1 MRGVRHPVL
10 RIASR
15 LLAAAVL
22 LGAGA
27 PAARAEPGGPRSALS
42 ETEWHLLPP
51 GTTSLALAQPF
62 VLNQGFEAVVGGVT
76 WRADTDYR
84 LDGTRGIWFP
94 LRPLGDPGAVVVAV
108 RLRYDFVPAVVP
120 PDEELHAVRGP
131 PLATDPTAPAT
142 AAGVLPPPLPSAAAA
157 GDPLDDLLV
166 SGSKSV
172 RMASGNR
179 RDLSVDQ
186 NLRLDISGR
195 LTETISVRAAL
206 SDDNLPVVPEGNT
219 EELRDIDRV
228 RVELTAPRWNA
239 VLGDFVAE
247 RGGTE
252 FGNYRRKLQGF
263 VLEARPGT
271 ADVAAGVAAMAGS
284 PRGLYRTLQL
294 RGEEANQGPYQ
305 LGAGGSGVFLVAG
318 SERVRLDGQTMT
330 RGSDR
335 DYVVDYVRGTVTFTY
350 RRLITA
356 DSEIVVEFEE
366 GEGPYSRT
374 VSGAQAQAAVDVGLL
389 GGRTAA
395 LTMRLVR
402 EQDDPTRLRAGE
414 LSEADRAV
422 LAAAGDQ
429 PAVSP
434 GLTVVAAGAGDY
446 RFESLGG
453 IQVAVHDTLAG
464 DHLVEFYDAGPG
476 LGDYG
481 VASLTALGRTVYAYR
496 GAGGGSY
503 RIGRLLPAPTSQRLA
518 TFLATLGDPRRPL
531 LSLEWDA
538 SSLDANALS
547 GRDDGDDAGGA
558 LRAALDLGARAWQ
571 PGGRRVGVV
580 ALQAKHE
587 DLGARFAPFQL
598 ARDLFRYERWGLGDR
613 ARRAGFLQARDVES
627 SATGS
632 LTSGGGTRRLRL
644 EGQWGRLS
652 HGTSLD
658 ARRAGADA
666 GWAWGR
672 LDGAS
677 HWQEARS
684 EDLADPLDVLRREQ
698 GHAIGVDATYA
709 RPSFAYERAQHADA
723 AAAAGRTAGAKRRRW
738 TAGLEAPA
746 RAAWAWGASFE
757 RGLSDSLRAGHWERD
772 RDSRTTRWRLGTPAL
787 GGVRLT
793 ADGTLRR
800 VEVPDGPDL
809 TTRLARIDLHGRWE
823 RTGSDWGLVYAVDSS
838 RSEVLDRQILF
849 VGLRQGDYDQ
859 SGAFVGYDL
868 GDFDVVTVGTDSL
881 IATTEVSAD
890 LSWRQDFAVLGKDR
904 VWGAWQSVTRAT
916 VRGRS
921 RTDDVGGLMRL
932 APARILDEQD
942 TVLGEISLRQELWL
956 LRHLRRWDLR
966 GRFEFDEGL
975 DRQYATHPEERLR
988 RLHQGTLTFNVDE
1001 RTSLRLRATRTDET
1015 RANREQAVAGNRP
1028 YDSLTTGWEVEGS
1041 RRPSPGNEL
1050 VIALDRA
1057 ERRDLVSGVRQRD
1070 WGLKPQARLRFERRW
1085 TGYSELRWSWV
1096 EADEPPGALRPYFYP
1111 YPGGNVEAAAR
1122 LAWTPSATLTLT
1134 AGYFGRRLGER
1145 GWQHDV
1151 RLESTA
1157 RF

>member
-1 MRGVRHPVL
+1 VRGVRHPVL
-10 RIASR
+10 RSAWRLSAALV
-15 LLAAAVL
+15 LLAAAAVPGT
-22 LGAGA
+22 GATA
-27 PAARAEPGGPRSALS
+27 TRTDPAAPPTTLH

-51 GTTSLALAQPF
+51 GTASLVLSHPF
-62 VLNQGFEAVVGGVT
+62 VRTDGFEAVVAGVT

-84 LDGTRGIWFP
+84 LDGTRGLWYP
-94 LRPLGDPGAVVVAV
+94 LRPLGEPGAVVVAV
-108 RLRYDFVPAVVP
+108 RLAYDFVPAVVP

-131 PLATDPTAPAT
+131 PPAVDANAPAT
-142 AAGVLPPPLPSAAAA
+142 TAGASPSALPDGA
-157 GDPLDDLLV
+157 PLDDLLV

-228 RVELTAPRWNA
+228 RVELSAPRWNA

-247 RGGTE
+247 RDGTA
-252 FGNYRRKLQGF
+252 FGDYRRKLQGF
-263 VLEARPGT
+263 VLEARPG
-271 ADVAAGVAAMAGS
+271 AAGVAVLAGS
-284 PRGLYRTLQL
+284 PRGLYRTVQI

-305 LGAGGSGVFLVAG
+305 LGAGGAGVFLVAG
-318 SERVRLDGQTMT
+318 SERVRLDGRPMT
-330 RGSDR
+330 RGADR

-350 RRLITA
+350 RRLVTA

-374 VSGAQAQAAVDVGLL
+374 VAGAQAQAAVDVGPL

-402 EQDDPTRLRAGE
+402 ERDDPVRLRTGE

-422 LAAAGDQ
+422 LAAAGDE
-429 PAVSP
+429 PAVAT
-434 GLTVVAAGAGDY
+434 GLTAVAAGTGDY
-446 RFESLGG
+446 RLDWVGG

-464 DHLVEFYDAGPG
+464 DYLVEFFDAGSG

-481 VASLTALGRTVYAYR
+481 VASLTALGTTVYEYR
-496 GAGGGSY
+496 GPGGGSY
-503 RIGRLLPAPTSQRLA
+503 RIGRLLPAPSSQRLA
-518 TFLATLGDPRRPL
+518 TFLATLGDARRPL
-531 LSLEWDA
+531 VSVEWDA
-538 SSLDANALS
+538 SSLDANVLS
-547 GRDDGDDAGGA
+547 SRDDGDDAGTA
-558 LRAALDLGARAWQ
+558 LRAALDIGERPWR

-580 ALQAKHE
+580 ALQASHE

-598 ARDLFRYERWGLGDR
+598 ARDRFRYERWGLGDR
-613 ARRAGFLQARDVES
+613 ALREGFLQERDAES

-632 LTSGGGTRRLRL
+632 LTTGGGKRRLRL

-652 HGTSLD
+652 HGAALD
-658 ARRAGADA
+658 ARRAGAEA

-672 LDGAS
+672 LDGVS
-677 HWQEARS
+677 RWQEARS
-684 EDLADPLDVLRREQ
+684 EDDVDPLDVLRREQ
-698 GHAIGVDATYA
+698 SHGLGVDAVIV
-709 RPSFAYERAQHADA
+709 RPSFVYERAQHADA
-723 AAAAGRTAGAKRRRW
+723 AAPAGRTAGARRRRW
-738 TAGLEAPA
+738 TAGLDAPA
-746 RAAWAWGASFE
+746 DAAWAWGASFE
-757 RGLSDSLRAGHWERD
+757 RGLADSLRAGHWVRD
-772 RDSRTTRWRLGTPAL
+772 RDSRTARWRLGTPEL

-800 VEVPDGPDL
+800 VEVPDGQDL
-809 TTRLARIDLHGRWE
+809 TTRLARVDLHGRWD
-823 RTGSDWGLVYAVDSS
+823 RAGSDWGLVYAVDSS

-881 IATTEVSAD
+881 VATTEVSAD
-890 LSWRQDFAVLGKDR
+890 LSWRQDFAMLGKDR
-904 VWGAWQSVTRAT
+904 LWGAWQSVTRAT

-932 APARILDEQD
+932 DPARILDEQD
-942 TVLGEISLRQELWL
+942 TVLGEVSLRQDLWL
-956 LRHLRRWDLR
+956 LRHLKRWDLR

-988 RLHQGTLTFNVDE
+988 RLHQGTLTCNIDE
-1001 RTSLRLRATRTDET
+1001 RTSLRLRATRTDES

-1028 YDSLTTGWEVEGS
+1028 YDSLTTGWEVEAS

-1085 TGYSELRWSWV
+1085 TGYAEMRWSWV
-1096 EADEPPGALRPYFYP
+1096 AADEPPGALRPYFYP
-1111 YPGGNVEAAAR
+1111 YPGGNVEAASR
-1122 LAWTPSATLTLT
+1122 LAWTPSPTLTVT

>member
-10 RIASR
+10 RIAR
-15 LLAAAVL
+15 PLLAAVAL
-22 LGAGA
+22 LSVG
-27 PAARAEPGGPRSALS
+27 PAAAWAEPAGPPLVLE
-42 ETEWHLLPP
+42 ETEWHLVPP
-51 GTTSLALAQPF
+51 GTTSLALAHPF
-62 VLNQGFEAVVGGVT
+62 VLDAGFEAVVGGAT
-76 WRADTDYR
+76 WLADTDYR
-84 LDGTRGIWFP
+84 VDGTRGLWFP
-94 LRPLGDPGAVVVAV
+94 LRPLGEAGAVAVGV
-108 RLRYDFVPAVVP
+108 RLRYAFVPAAVP
-120 PDEELHAVRGP
+120 PDAELHAVRGP
-131 PLATDPTAPAT
+131 PPAVDPSAPA
-142 AAGVLPPPLPSAAAA
+142 APAMGAAASSSA
-157 GDPLDDLLV
+157 GTLAADPLDDLLV

-228 RVELTAPRWNA
+228 RVELSAPRWNA

-247 RGGTE
+247 RGGTA

-263 VLEARPGT
+263 TLEARPG
-271 ADVAAGVAAMAGS
+271 AAGVAALAGA
-284 PRGLYRTLQL
+284 PRGLYRTVQL

-305 LGAGGSGVFLVAG
+305 LGAGGAGVFLVAG
-318 SERVRLDGQTMT
+318 SERVRLDGREMT
-330 RGSDR
+330 RGADR

-374 VSGAQAQAAVDVGLL
+374 VAGAQALAAADVGFL
-389 GGRTAA
+389 GDRTAA
-395 LTMRLVR
+395 LTLRLLQER
-402 EQDDPTRLRAGE
+402 DDPTRLRSGE
-414 LSEADRAV
+414 LSEADRAT
-422 LAAAGDQ
+422 LAAAGDA
-429 PAVSP
+429 PAVAS
-434 GLTVVAAGAGDY
+434 GLTAVAAGAGDY
-446 RFESLGG
+446 RLEMAGG
-453 IQVAVHDTLAG
+453 VQVAVHDTLAG
-464 DHLVEFYDAGPG
+464 DYLVEFYDAGAG
-476 LGDYG
+476 QGDYG
-481 VASLTALGRTVYAYR
+481 IAALTDLGATIYAYR
-496 GAGGGSY
+496 GPGGGSY
-503 RIGRLLPAPTSQRLA
+503 RIGRLLPAPSSQRLA
-518 TFLATLGDPRRPL
+518 TALATLGDPRRPL
-531 LSLEWDA
+531 LSVEWDA

-547 GRDDGDDAGGA
+547 GRDAGDDAADA
-558 LRAALDLGARAWQ
+558 LRAALDLGARPWTW
-571 PGGRRVGVV
+571 GGRRVGIV
-580 ALQAKHE
+580 ALQASHE
-587 DLGARFAPFQL
+587 DLGAGFAPFQL
-598 ARDLFRYERWGLGDR
+598 ARDRFRYERWGLGDR
-613 ARRAGFLQARDVES
+613 ARRAGFLQERDVET
-627 SATGS
+627 SAAGS
-632 LTSGGGTRRLRL
+632 LASGGGTRRLRL
-644 EGQWGRLS
+644 EAQWGRLA
-652 HGTSLD
+652 HGASLD
-658 ARRAGADA
+658 AGRAGAEA

-677 HWQEARS
+677 RWQEARS
-684 EDLADPLDVLRREQ
+684 EDAADPLDVLRREQ
-698 GHAIGVDATYA
+698 SHAVGFDAAFA
-709 RPSFAYERAQHADA
+709 RPSFAYDRSQFADA
-723 AAAAGRTAGAKRRRW
+723 AAPVGRAAGARQRRW
-738 TAGLEAPA
+738 TAGLDAAA

-757 RGLSDSLRAGHWERD
+757 RGLADSLRAGRWVRD
-772 RDSRTTRWRLGTPAL
+772 RDSRTARWRLGTPEL

-800 VEVPDGPDL
+800 VEVPDGQDL
-809 TTRLARIDLHGRWE
+809 TTRLARVDLHGNWD

-859 SGAFVGYDL
+859 NGTFVGYDL

-881 IATTEVSAD
+881 VATTEVSAD
-890 LSWRQDFAVLGKDR
+890 LSWRQDFSRLGKDR
-904 VWGAWQSVTRAT
+904 LWGAWQSVTRAT

-932 APARILDEQD
+932 EPGLILDPED
-942 TVLGEISLRQELWL
+942 TVLGEVSLRQDLWL
-956 LRHLRRWDLR
+956 LRHLKRWDLR
-966 GRFEFDEGL
+966 GRFEYDEGL

-1001 RTSLRLRATRTDET
+1001 RSSLRLRATRTDEA
-1015 RANREQAVAGNRP
+1015 RANREQALASNRP
-1028 YDSLTTGWEVEGS
+1028 YDSLTEDWELEGS

-1050 VIALDRA
+1050 LLALNRA

-1070 WGLKPQARLRFERRW
+1070 WGLKPQARLRLERRW
-1085 TGYSELRWSWV
+1085 TGFAELRWSWV

-1111 YPGGNVEAAAR
+1111 YPGGNVEAGAR
-1122 LAWTPSATLTLT
+1122 LAWTPSASLTLT
-1134 AGYFGRRLGER
+1134 AAYFGRRLGER

>member
-1 MRGVRHPVL
+1 VRGVRHPVL
-10 RIASR
+10 RTATR
-15 LLAAAVL
+15 LLAAVVL

-27 PAARAEPGGPRSALS
+27 PAARAEPDGPLSALS

-51 GTTSLALAQPF
+51 GTASLVLAHPF
-62 VLNQGFEAVVGGVT
+62 VHADGFEAVVGGAT

-84 LDGTRGIWFP
+84 VDGTRGLWYP
-94 LRPLGDPGAVVVAV
+94 LRPLGDASATVVAV
-108 RLRYDFVPAVVP
+108 RLRYDFDPAVVP

-131 PLATDPTAPAT
+131 PTPADPTAPAT
-142 AAGVLPPPLPSAAAA
+142 ASPQPAPYAAAAAA

-172 RMASGNR
+172 RMSSGNR

-228 RVELTAPRWNA
+228 RVELAAPRWNA

-247 RGGTE
+247 RGGTA

-263 VLEARPGT
+263 TLEARPGF
-271 ADVAAGVAAMAGS
+271 AGVAALAGS
-284 PRGLYRTLQL
+284 PRGLYRTIQL

-305 LGAGGSGVFLVAG
+305 LGAGGAGVFLVAG
-318 SERVRLDGQTMT
+318 SERVRLDGQPMT
-330 RGSDR
+330 RGADR

-374 VSGAQAQAAVDVGLL
+374 VAGGQAEAAADVGFL
-389 GGRTAA
+389 GDRTAA
-395 LTMRLVR
+395 LTLRLVR
-402 EQDDPTRLRAGE
+402 ERDDPTRLRTGE
-414 LSEADRAV
+414 LSEADRAT
-422 LAAAGDQ
+422 LAAAGDA
-429 PAVSP
+429 PAVAS
-434 GLTVVAAGAGDY
+434 GLTAVAAGAGDY
-446 RFESLGG
+446 RLETIGG
-453 IQVAVHDTLAG
+453 VQVAVRDTLAG
-464 DHLVEFYDAGPG
+464 DYLVEFYDVGAG

-481 VASLTALGRTVYAYR
+481 VASLTALGATVYAYR
-496 GAGGGSY
+496 GPGGGSF
-503 RIGRLLPAPTSQRLA
+503 RIGRLLPAPSSQRLA
-518 TFLATLGDPRRPL
+518 TFLATLGDPLRPL
-531 LSLEWDA
+531 VAVEWDA
-538 SSLDANALS
+538 SSRDANVLS
-547 GRDDGDDAGGA
+547 GRDDADDAGGA
-558 LRAALDLGARAWQ
+558 LRAALDLGSRAWR
-571 PGGRRVGVV
+571 PGGRSVGVV
-580 ALQAKHE
+580 ALQASHE

-598 ARDLFRYERWGLGDR
+598 ARDLFRYDRWGLGDR
-613 ARRAGFLQARDVES
+613 ARRAGFLRERDVES
-627 SATGS
+627 TATGS

-652 HGTSLD
+652 HGASLD

-666 GWAWGR
+666 DWAFGR

-677 HWQEARS
+677 RWREARS
-684 EDLADPLDVLRREQ
+684 EDAADPLDVLRREQ
-698 GHAIGVDATYA
+698 SHALGLDAGVA
-709 RPSFAYERAQHADA
+709 RPSFVYERAQYVDA
-723 AAAAGRTAGAKRRRW
+723 AMPAGRAAGARRRQW
-738 TAGLEAPA
+738 TGALEAPA
-746 RAAWAWGASFE
+746 SAAWAWGASFE
-757 RGLSDSLRAGHWERD
+757 RGLSDSLRAGRWVRD
-772 RDSRTTRWRLGTPAL
+772 RDSRTARWRLGTPSL

-800 VEVPDGPDL
+800 VEVPAGQDL
-809 TTRLARIDLHGRWE
+809 TTRLARIDLHGRWD
-823 RTGSDWGLVYAVDSS
+823 RVGSDWGLVYAVDSS

-881 IATTEVSAD
+881 VATTEVSAD
-890 LSWRQDFAVLGKDR
+890 LSWRQDFALLGKDR
-904 VWGAWQSVTRAT
+904 LWGAWQSVTRAT

-921 RTDDVGGLMRL
+921 RTDDVGGLLRL
-932 APARILDEQD
+932 EPDRILDERD
-942 TVLGEISLRQELWL
+942 TVLGEISLRQDLWL

-1001 RTSLRLRATRTDET
+1001 RTSLRLRATRTDEN
-1015 RANREQAVAGNRP
+1015 RATREQALASNRP
-1028 YDSLTTGWEVEGS
+1028 YDSLTTGWEIEGS
-1041 RRPSPGNEL
+1041 RRPSPGNEA
-1050 VIALDRA
+1050 VIALDHA

-1070 WGLKPQARLRFERRW
+1070 WGLKPQARVRFERRW

-1096 EADEPPGALRPYFYP
+1096 EADEPAGALRPYFYP

-1122 LAWTPSATLTLT
+1122 VAWTPSATLTLT
-1134 AGYFGRRLGER
+1134 CSYFGRRLGER

>member
-1 MRGVRHPVL
+1 VRHPVL
-10 RIASR
+10 RTASR
-15 LLAAAVL
+15 LLAAVVL
-22 LGAGA
+22 LGGAA
-27 PAARAEPGGPRSALS
+27 PAARSQASGPPFSLT

-51 GTTSLALAQPF
+51 GTTSLALAHPF
-62 VLNQGFEAVVGGVT
+62 VRADGFEAVVGGLT

-84 LDGTRGIWFP
+84 VDGTRGLWFP
-94 LRPLGDPGAVVVAV
+94 LRPLGGADATVVAV
-108 RLRYDFVPAVVP
+108 RLRYDFIPAVVP
-120 PDEELHAVRGP
+120 PDDELHAVRGP
-131 PLATDPTAPAT
+131 PQAAGPPAGAT
-142 AAGVLPPPLPSAAAA
+142 AAGAMPASPVSAA

-172 RMASGNR
+172 RMTSGNR

-228 RVELTAPRWNA
+228 RVELAAPRWNA
-239 VLGDFVAE
+239 LLGDFVAE
-247 RGGTE
+247 RGGSA

-263 VLEARPGT
+263 EIEARPGL
-271 ADVAAGVAAMAGS
+271 AGVAALAGS
-284 PRGLYRTLQL
+284 PRGLYRTIQI

-305 LGAGGSGVFLVAG
+305 LGAAGSGVFLVAG
-318 SERVRLDGQTMT
+318 SERVRLDGQPMT
-330 RGSDR
+330 RGADR

-356 DSEIVVEFEE
+356 DSEIVVEYEE

-374 VSGAQAQAAVDVGLL
+374 VAGAQARVAAEVAFL
-389 GGRTAA
+389 GDRTAA
-395 LTMRLVR
+395 LTVRLVQER
-402 EQDDPTRLRAGE
+402 DDATRLRAGE

-422 LAAAGDQ
+422 LGAAGDA
-429 PAVSP
+429 PAVAS
-434 GLTVVAAGAGDY
+434 GLSAVAAGEGDY
-446 RFESLGG
+446 RLETVGG
-453 IQVAVHDTLAG
+453 VQVAVRDTLAG
-464 DHLVEFYDAGPG
+464 DHLVSFYNAGAG
-476 LGDYG
+476 QGDYG
-481 VASLTALGRTVYAYR
+481 IAALTALGQTVYEYR
-496 GAGGGSY
+496 GPGGGSY
-503 RIGRLLPAPTSQRLA
+503 RIGRLLPAPSSQRLA
-518 TFLATLGDPRRPL
+518 TFLASLGDPRRPL
-531 LSLEWDA
+531 VSLEWDA
-538 SSLDANALS
+538 STLDANTLS
-547 GRDDGDDAGGA
+547 TTDDNDDDGGA
-558 LRAALDLGARAWQ
+558 LRAALDLAPRPWRA
-571 PGGRRVGVV
+571 GGRQIGVV
-580 ALQAKHE
+580 ALQASHE

-598 ARDLFRYERWGLGDR
+598 ARDRFRYERWGLGDR
-613 ARRAGFLQARDVES
+613 ARRAGFLQERDIES

-632 LTSGGGTRRLRL
+632 LATGGGARRLRV

-652 HGTSLD
+652 HGASLD
-658 ARRAGADA
+658 ARRAGAEA
-666 GWAWGR
+666 GWAWER
-672 LDGAS
+672 LDGVS
-677 HWQEARS
+677 RWHEARS
-684 EDLADPLDVLRREQ
+684 EDAADPLDVQRREQ
-698 GHAIGVDATYA
+698 RHALGLDAVYV
-709 RPSFAYERAQHADA
+709 RPSFAYEREQFADA
-723 AAAAGRTAGAKRRRW
+723 AAPPGRAAGARRRQW
-738 TAGLEAPA
+738 TAGLDAPA
-746 RAAWAWGASFE
+746 RAAWAWGTSFE
-757 RGLSDSLRAGHWERD
+757 RGLSDSLRAGHWVRD
-772 RDSRTTRWRLGTPAL
+772 RDSRTARWRLGTPAL

-793 ADGTLRR
+793 ADGALRR
-800 VEVPDGPDL
+800 VEVPDGQDL
-809 TTRLARIDLHGRWE
+809 ATRLARIDLHGRWE

-904 VWGAWQSVTRAT
+904 IWGAWQSVTRAT

-921 RTDDVGGLMRL
+921 RTDDVGGLLRL
-932 APARILDEQD
+932 EPGRILDPAD
-942 TVLGEISLRQELWL
+942 TVLGEVSLRQDLWL

-988 RLHQGTLTFNVDE
+988 RLHQGTLTFNLDE
-1001 RTSLRLRATRTDET
+1001 RSSLRLRATRTDET
-1015 RANREQAVAGNRP
+1015 RANREQALTGNRP

-1041 RRPSPGNEL
+1041 RRPSPGNDL
-1050 VIALDRA
+1050 AIALDHA
-1057 ERRDLVSGVRQRD
+1057 VRRDLVSGVRQSD
-1070 WGLKPQARLRFERRW
+1070 WGLKPQVRLRFERRW

-1096 EADEPPGALRPYFYP
+1096 EAEEPAGSLRPYFYP
-1111 YPGGNVEAAAR
+1111 YPGGNVEAASR
-1122 LAWTPSATLTLT
+1122 LAWTPSTTLTLT
-1134 AGYFGRRLGER
+1134 ASYFGRRLGER